1 MEKKNLVLFTDSFY
15 FDDST
20 SQYNSQIAKNLSKE
34 NHVTVV
40 CTKNIFSKYPKFE
53 KINKNLN
60 IIRLPTLFTNSKII
74 SLKLIKFIS
83 FSLSII
89 LYLFFKKR
97 KKEIF
102 LICTSPPI
110 IIPPIILITKLK
122 ELFKRTNIKKVLLG
136 QDLYPDL
143 LGEEKNFKNIKYIFM
158 SFLNLIYMKTY
169 KEFDMAISCCEPI
182 KEKLVSKYNLA
193 ENQVKVINN
202 WSLINQNFLD
212 SHISTKLT
220 DQTKIKM
227 FIIGNLGKPHLYKR
241 TTNLLENILKKSQL
255 IEELHMYTRGCH
267 HMDVYNQLKKL
278 GNVYLHTI
286 IKADD
291 LSKVYAGPSITIVP
305 LSQVVS
311 LCAFPSRI
319 ATAVSLGSPL
329 LVITD
334 YLENN
339 YLAYFIK
346 KYNIGLVINKSIEP
360 NKDDWISN
368 HFKLNF
374 NIYQANCLN
383 LYKELFTK
391 KKNLDQISNLIKKL

>member
-1 MEKKNLVLFTDSFY
+1 
-15 FDDST
+15 
-20 SQYNSQIAKNLSKE
+20 
-34 NHVTVV
+34 
-40 CTKNIFSKYPKFE
+40 
-53 KINKNLN
+53 
-60 IIRLPTLFTNSKII
+60 
-74 SLKLIKFIS
+74 
-83 FSLSII
+83 
-89 LYLFFKKR
+89 
-97 KKEIF
+97 
-102 LICTSPPI
+102 
-110 IIPPIILITKLK
+110 
-122 ELFKRTNIKKVLLG
+122 
-136 QDLYPDL
+136 
-143 LGEEKNFKNIKYIFM
+143 M

-305 LSQVVS
+305 
-311 LCAFPSRI
+311 SRI

>member
-15 FDDST
+15 FEDST

-34 NHVTVV
+34 NNVTVV
-40 CTKNIFSKYPKFE
+40 CAKNIFSKNPTFE
-53 KINKNLN
+53 KVNKNLN
-60 IIRLPTLFTNSKII
+60 IVRLPSLFTNSKII

-83 FSLSII
+83 FSLSITI
-89 LYLFFKKR
+89 YLFFKKR
-97 KKEIF
+97 KKEVF

-110 IIPPIILITKLK
+110 ILPPIILITKLK
-122 ELFKRTNIKKVLLG
+122 ELFKRKIIKKVLLG
-136 QDLYPDL
+136 QDIYPDL
-143 LGEEKNFKNIKYIFM
+143 LGEEKNLKNIKNIFI
-158 SFLNLIYMKTY
+158 SFLNLIYKKTY
-169 KEFDMAISCCEPI
+169 KEFDVAISCCEPI
-182 KEKLVSKYNLA
+182 KEKLVRKYNLA
-193 ENQVKVINN
+193 NDQVKVINN
-202 WSLINQNFLD
+202 WSLVDKNFID
-212 SHISTKLT
+212 SHISKKLT
-220 DQTKIKM
+220 DKTKIKM
-227 FIIGNLGKPHLYKR
+227 FIIGNLGKPHLYKQ
-241 TTNLLENILKKSQL
+241 TTKSLENILKKSKL
-255 IEELHMYTRGCH
+255 IEELHMYTRGCYH
-267 HMDVYNQLKKL
+267 IDVYNQLKKL
-278 GNVYLHTI
+278 GNVYLHNI

-319 ATAVSLGSPL
+319 ATAVSLGSPI

-339 YLAYFIK
+339 YLAYFVK

-368 HFKLNF
+368 QFKLNF
-374 NIYQANCLN
+374 NIYQENCLN

-391 KKNLDQISNLIKKL
+391 EKNLDQILNIIQKL